1 MTQNRKRTTYS
12 IRVAAVLK
20 VLLLTTFFAG
30 SGLSYV
36 YLKNREHAL
45 GEMQCKLEKDLDEI
59 RNGNRVLQAQIA
71 QLSSIPFLE
80 KRLEKDSLGLV
91 HIARENIVRLDD
103 ERDSNRNSV
112 RVVSTQDGRR

>member
-1 MTQNRKRTTYS
+1 MTQNRKKTTYS
-12 IRVAAVLK
+12 IRVAAVFK

-59 RNGNRVLQAQIA
+59 RNGNRVLQAQVA

-80 KRLEKDSLGLV
+80 KRLENDSLELV

-103 ERDSNRNSV
+103 ERDSSRNPV